1 MPGPYAVGAVGYEGF
16 VPDSWDCEQ
25 LDVEVDGVRLHAR
38 VAGQG
43 PPVLLLHGYPETSA
57 MWHRVAPALAEDHTV
72 VAADLRGYGRS
83 DRPASDAGHAAYAKR
98 AMAADQAGLMR
109 ALGHPSYAV
118 VGHDR
123 GARVAHRLALDHAEA
138 VTSLAV
144 LDIAPTRHVFGDVDR
159 QLALSYDHWFFL
171 AQENDLPEV
180 LIGGAAEHWLRTK
193 LRQWAGPDA
202 SFDEAVVAEY
212 VACFDAASIHATT
225 EDYRAGATAD
235 LEDDEASW
243 VAGDRVRCPTLALWG
258 EAGLVGRRYDVL
270 EVWRSYVDAEVTGH
284 AVPGGH
290 FVPEEAPHE
299 TVAALR
305 EHLGHPGAR

>member
-1 MPGPYAVGAVGYEGF
+1 VGYEGF
-16 VPDSWDCEQ
+16 VADFWDCEQ
-25 LDVEVDGVRLHAR
+25 VEVDVDGVRIHAR

-83 DRPASDAGHAAYAKR
+83 GRPADGAAPGEHPAYAKR

-109 ALGHPSYAV
+109 ALGHQGFAV

-123 GARVAHRLALDHAEA
+123 GARVAHRMALDHAES
-138 VTSLAV
+138 VTRLAV

-193 LRQWAGPDA
+193 LHQWSGPGA
-202 SFDEAVVAEY
+202 AFDGEVVAEY
-212 VACFDAASIHATT
+212 VRCFDAASIHATT
-225 EDYRAGATAD
+225 EDYRAGATTD
-235 LEDDEASW
+235 LRDDEESW
-243 VAGDRVRCPTLALWG
+243 VRGDRVRCPTLVLWG
-258 EAGLVGRRYDVL
+258 EAGLVGARYDVL
-270 EVWRSYVDAEVTGH
+270 EVWRSYVHAEVTGH
-284 AVPGGH
+284 ATPGGH
-290 FVPEEAPHE
+290 FVPEEAPEE

-305 EHLGHPGAR
+305 AFLAG